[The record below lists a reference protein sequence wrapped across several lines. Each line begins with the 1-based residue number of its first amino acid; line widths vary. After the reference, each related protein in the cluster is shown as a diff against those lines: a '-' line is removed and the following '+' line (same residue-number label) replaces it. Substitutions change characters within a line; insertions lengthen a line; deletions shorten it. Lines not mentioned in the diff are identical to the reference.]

1 MITIGQDIR
10 YGFRMLAR
18 KPVFTALA
26 ILTLALG
33 IGANTAIFSVVD
45 AVLLRPLPYRNP
57 GQLVQLWQTESSPGS
72 FPLTGQDFLDWRAQ
86 NRTFEDMAVYSFQ
99 QSFNLSGSGGPER
112 VTGVRVQTNFFSI
125 LGIQPVL
132 GRPFLQGDTQA
143 RQNLEVLLSYGF
155 WKRHFGGQASAVGSS
170 IELNTEPCIIVGVMP
185 PWYRIPAGGDL
196 WIPID
201 MTPTA
206 LGGRGSHY
214 LRALGRIKDG
224 VTLEQAR
231 ADLLAI
237 STNLEKQFPDT
248 NAEVHSVIVPLAEQ
262 LIGDSRSQLWI
273 LYGAVTLVLLIAC
286 ANVANLL
293 LARATDR
300 QREIALRA
308 ALGAKR
314 RRLVRQM
321 LTESALLA
329 VLGAVPGIALAY
341 PCVSLLANAQQ
352 LPFPQANPIHV
363 SPMVLVF
370 TIVVSI
376 AVGILFGLAPALQ
389 VSGINLMDE
398 LKAGGKMARTA
409 SHRGRLVRNS
419 LVAAEIA
426 LSLALLA
433 GAALLLRTFAN
444 LRAVDVGAQVEK
456 VLTAS
461 MQLPVKKYK
470 TPEQVLAFCSPL
482 VESLAAAPGI
492 RAAALTTDLPVE
504 GGSNGY
510 ITVDGLDSQTTKG
523 QLVEQTCVTPEYF
536 RALGIPLIQGRG
548 LNGADMDNATAAV
561 RQLLAIQPDAQ
572 GRAPLPKLQLVAL
585 INQTMAR
592 RFWPGQDPTG
602 KIFHIDNLAIQV
614 IGVVGDTK
622 RDGLRQAPVPQAYF
636 AFPLAIGTRG
646 TNFKIVL
653 QTAGPPHT
661 AAGAIRSAVASL
673 DDRLAVYRM
682 QTMTEFIAD
691 SMADDSQQMF
701 LLSTFAGLALI
712 LAAVGTYGVMSYLV
726 TQRTGEIGIRMALGA
741 GRGDVLWMVLREGLA
756 PAIAGIG
763 IGLAGSFATSRLL
776 ESLLFGVT
784 PNDPLT
790 LAGAS
795 IAMAAVAMTA
805 CVIPATAAMRVEPV
819 VALRQE

>member
-1 MITIGQDIR
+1 MVTLWQDLR
-10 YGFRMLAR
+10 YGFRMLAH

-33 IGANTAIFSVVD
+33 IGANSAIFSVVD
-45 AVLLRPLPYRNP
+45 AVLLSPLPYRNP
-57 GQLVQLWQTESSPGS
+57 GQLVQLWQTESAPGR
-72 FPLTGQDFLDWRAQ
+72 FPLTGRDFLDWREQ

-99 QSFNLSGSGGPER
+99 QSFNLSGAGGPER
-112 VTGVRVQTNFFSI
+112 VTGVRVQANFFSI
-125 LGIQPVL
+125 LGIQPML
-132 GRPFLQGDTQA
+132 GRAFLQGDA
-143 RQNLEVLLSYGF
+143 RARPNLEVLLSYGF

-170 IELNTEPCIIVGVMP
+170 VELNTEPCVIVGVMP
-185 PWYRIPAGGDL
+185 SWYRIPAGGDL

-201 MTPTA
+201 MTPAA

-237 STNLEKQFPDT
+237 STNIEKQFPDT
-248 NAEVHSVIVPLAEQ
+248 NDKVHSIVIPLAEQ
-262 LIGDSRSQLWI
+262 LIGDSRSQLWL

-300 QREIALRA
+300 QHEIALRA
-308 ALGAKR
+308 ALGAPR
-314 RRLVRQM
+314 RRLVRQL
-321 LTESALLA
+321 LTESVLLA
-329 VLGAVPGIALAY
+329 LLGAVPGIALAY
-341 PCVSLLANAQQ
+341 PCVNLLANARQ
-352 LPFPQANPIHV
+352 LPFPQANPIHL
-363 SPMVLVF
+363 SPIVLAF
-370 TIVVSI
+370 TLAVSI
-376 AVGILFGLAPALQ
+376 AVGVLFGLAPALQ
-389 VSGINLMDE
+389 ISGAGLVDD
-398 LKAGGKMARTA
+398 LKAGGKMACTA
-409 SHRGRLVRNS
+409 SRRGRRVRNS
-419 LVAAEIA
+419 LVAAEVA

-444 LRAVDVGAQVEK
+444 LRAVNVGASVEK

-461 MQLPVKKYK
+461 LQLPVEKYK
-470 TPEQVLAFCSPL
+470 TPEQILAFCSPL
-482 VESLAAAPGI
+482 VASLAAAPGV

-510 ITVDGLDSQTTKG
+510 VTVDGLDDQATKG

-536 RALGIPLIQGRG
+536 RALGIPLIRGRG
-548 LNGADMDNATAAV
+548 LNGADMDHAVPAV
-561 RQLLAIQPDAQ
+561 RQLLAVKPDAQ
-572 GRAPLPKLQLVAL
+572 GRTVLPKLQLTAL

-592 RFWPGQDPTG
+592 RFWPDQDPTG
-602 KIFHIDNLAIQV
+602 KIFRIDTLAIQV

-622 RDGLRQAPVPQAYF
+622 RNGLRDAPVPQAYF

-653 QTAGPPHT
+653 LTAGPPYA
-661 AAGAIRSAVASL
+661 AAGIIRSAVQSL
-673 DDRLAVYRM
+673 DSKLAVYRT
-682 QTMTEFIAD
+682 QAMTEFIAD

-701 LLSTFAGLALI
+701 FLSIFAGLALI
-712 LAAVGTYGVMSYLV
+712 LSAIGTYGVMSYLV
-726 TQRTGEIGIRMALGA
+726 AQRTGEIGIRMALGA
-741 GRGDVLWMVLREGLA
+741 GRSDVLWTVLREGLG
-756 PAIAGIG
+756 PVIAGIA
-763 IGLAGSFATSRLL
+763 IGLAGTLVASRLL
-776 ESLLFGVT
+776 EGLLFAVK

-790 LAGAS
+790 LAGATL
-795 IAMAAVAMTA
+795 AMVAVAMMA
-805 CVIPATAAMRVEPV
+805 CILPAMAAMRVEPA